1 MRDRGVNP
9 DGTGG
14 GEEHGGVVNLKHG
27 DNFHILRR
35 VHFKSINLIILKMRL
50 FFEFS
55 MTVCVERHNFKL

>member
-35 VHFKSINLIILKMRL
+35 VHFKSINNFKNEA